1 MTFILIVKHRGAD
14 LRLTIFELFYIPVMM
29 NKYFIPKKK
38 YFVNRTEYDN
48 GSHIFASHVLISG
61 MTGGII

>member
-29 NKYFIPKKK
+29 NKYFIPKK
-38 YFVNRTEYDN
+38 N
-48 GSHIFASHVLISG
+48 IL
-61 MTGGII
+61 